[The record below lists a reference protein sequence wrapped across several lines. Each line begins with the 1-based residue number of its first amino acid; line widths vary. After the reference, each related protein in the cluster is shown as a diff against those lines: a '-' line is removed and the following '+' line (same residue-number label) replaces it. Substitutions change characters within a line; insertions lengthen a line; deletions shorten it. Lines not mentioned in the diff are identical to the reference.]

1 MPSSLA
7 AALAATKKGGPAA
20 VNTSGK
26 NEDESPS
33 RPSSLQ
39 LHNQKKDVVKRVERD
54 AVTKGPREKIK
65 KHQGNTHNDDDD
77 DQREKTPPNKGD
89 KHLDIEGSSK
99 SHIKRGNKK
108 GANDM
113 TPVKSDDI
121 AAGEIVFVCDIPSDS
136 DNDDGDCRDYADD
149 NDGRRTKSVKR
160 RGRKK
165 KAKAPTPIKIADN
178 STGEIV
184 FVCDIPSDSDDCVD
198 ECDGDCRDGGSKNNN
213 SRSRG
218 SGDRGKGGRSGRD
231 NQGLQL
237 ADRGEDKGALIYGKS
252 GHGDNA
258 KCGGKNLRRGNNE
271 SLVDGCKDRHIPNP
285 PVSPS
290 SMPTPWSIR
299 AQATKSNNDTSSMP
313 TPWSIRAQATK
324 SNNDTG
330 ISKQGGGARS
340 GGTNIRSGNITTTKG
355 DRSNDRYISNPP
367 ANSSSMPTPWS
378 ARAEA
383 MKNSDGCDK
392 STRKQSRDNDARA
405 GRHPRD
411 HFPSGGISSLER
423 ITSGAPNPNPTV
435 TPADTVIK
443 SGNEKQLAAFS
454 DIKLESTAIKGRW
467 ADEDS
472 DDE

>member
-20 VNTSGK
+20 VNTSGN

-39 LHNQKKDVVKRVERD
+39 LHNQKKDGMKRVERET
-54 AVTKGPREKIK
+54 VTKGPREKIK

-77 DQREKTPPNKGD
+77 QREKTPPKKGD
-89 KHLDIEGSSK
+89 KNLDIEGSSK
-99 SHIKRGNKK
+99 SNIKRGNKK
-108 GANDM
+108 GSKD
-113 TPVKSDDI
+113 TSPVKSNDV

-136 DNDDGDCRDYADD
+136 DNDDGVCRDYADD
-149 NDGRRTKSVKR
+149 NDRGRTKSVKR
-160 RGRKK
+160 RGRRK

-184 FVCDIPSDSDDCVD
+184 FVCDIPSDSDDCVA

-218 SGDRGKGGRSGRD
+218 SGGGRSGRD

-237 ADRGEDKGALIYGKS
+237 ADRGES

-258 KCGGKNLRRGNNE
+258 KSGGKNLRKGNKE
-271 SLVDGCKDRHIPNP
+271 SLVDGCKDRQIFNP

-299 AQATKSNNDTSSMP
+299 AQGTKN
-313 TPWSIRAQATK
+313 
-324 SNNDTG
+324 NNDTG
-330 ISKQGGGARS
+330 ISTQGGGARS
-340 GGTNIRSGNITTTKG
+340 GGMNLRSGNITTTKG
-355 DRSNDRYISNPP
+355 DRSNDRYITNPP
-367 ANSSSMPTPWS
+367 GNSSSMPTPWS
-378 ARAEA
+378 ARADA
-383 MKNSDGCDK
+383 MKNNDGCDK

-411 HFPSGGISSLER
+411 HFPCKGMISRER
-423 ITSGAPNPNPTV
+423 ITSGAPNPTPTV
-435 TPADTVIK
+435 TPANTVIK
-443 SGNEKQLAAFS
+443 SGNEKELAAFS